1 MVQNYIILTAIN
13 YFHNACDFRYQVG
26 VARAQTATYRNL
38 LTKLP
43 GGMNPLENAYDAIEQ
58 KISEVKQYVDEWL
71 R

>member
-1 MVQNYIILTAIN
+1 MAVN
-13 YFHNACDFRYQVG
+13 FRYQVG

-43 GGMNPLENAYDAIEQ
+43 GGSAPLENAYDAIEQ
-58 KISEVKQYVDEWL
+58 KTSQVREYVDEWL

>member
-1 MVQNYIILTAIN
+1 M
-13 YFHNACDFRYQVG
+13 G

-43 GGMNPLENAYDAIEQ
+43 AGSSPLENAYDAIEH
-58 KISEVKQYVDEWL
+58 KISQVREYVDEWL